1 MKKHNILKLSLCFLL
16 SAGSMTAW
24 SREDVNRP
32 QKATSASFKDQ
43 AGDCTTPSAQ
53 FDLEINNVRAR
64 ILTGG
69 DAWWNLSE
77 ARYEVPKSD
86 GSGLPLNALFA
97 GAIWISGFDAGGNL
111 KVAAQRYRQGGDD
124 YWPGPVSNAGTVDKA
139 TCNKYDRFFNVFGS
153 NIEKAQTAFSAKGS
167 STSVADIPKDVL
179 AWPGKGNP
187 HLATD
192 PSLVGET
199 FVVNDNLAPFFDFDN
214 NGEYDP
220 TKGDY
225 PYIPCVNGE
234 AEAYADQMV
243 FWVFN
248 DVGNQHSESS
258 GQAIGVQVNALA
270 FAFQTTDDI
279 NNMTFY
285 KYQIINKTSNPLFQ
299 TYITQ
304 WSDPD
309 LGCFS
314 NDRVGCDTTR
324 SLGIVYNNNTDVA
337 CSGVAGYG
345 SELPLIGIDF
355 FEGPIGDD
363 SVQLGLSSFVYF
375 TNGASFAQSDPGSA
389 AQYRNYMTG
398 LWADGTP
405 FTQGGTGYNSGGPA
419 TNFIFPGNPI
429 DPAQWSEMQ
438 PSVANQLQAGDRRMV
453 QTSGPFTLRPGASQY
468 VTVGVVFVQP
478 PGGVGAP
485 PNFATT
491 IGPADDKA
499 QALFNTCFNL
509 VDGPDAPTL
518 SIREGDKSIIIN
530 LLNLPSSNNFGE
542 SYNEVDGNVVA
553 KVNSVLGGNGDST
566 YTFEGYKLYQVAN
579 SKVSAT
585 ELEDPTKALL
595 VAQVDVKNGVSNIIN
610 IAKDNTLGMFVPV
623 LKVQGKNEGIINSF
637 DITEDLFATGANK
650 KLVNHKTYYYTAI
663 AYAHNDW
670 RTYNQNTPQ
679 VDAQLLPYLQGRGN
693 FKIYSAIPHIQDARN
708 GGTVI
713 TSEWGEGVE
722 VKRIEGQ
729 GNGGNN
735 INLTT
740 ETINQ
745 ILGSGSYA
753 FADTLTYVK
762 GFDPIGFKVIDPMQL
777 READFDLD
785 FQQDSFFNISVRLI
799 KGGTDTSTFSYYNV
813 IADWANNVDSLNKYI
828 TVGQG
833 ITIDA
838 VLNSSFAGL
847 GNKWKLTDMT
857 NNVVISSDR
866 YNDRPYQQQIY
877 YVDGNGDR
885 QDYGFSLKLGTPA
898 PYSTIPAGYPQ
909 SSGNNTQRKSYFA
922 GESSITYQNELE
934 RWLSFVKDEGTTN
947 VTNWI
952 RSGIDKYDPAG
963 NGLTGAAGGV
973 FDDNWYYTGTI
984 SSVPS
989 YPDFIFQDTAKEFE
1003 KFADGTWGPYCL
1015 TPNWAKRNLTADE
1028 ITAGKPPYVYGPGFK
1043 WRNYGTSIPPQNTL
1057 DKLSS
1062 VDIVITPDRSKWS
1075 RCVVFETG
1083 EDEGIN
1089 LGNEIFPRS
1098 TSVNPTL
1105 AGKGALKGQ
1114 IRMALSKVIDGNG
1127 NLVTDPTQ
1135 VDTGRS
1141 WFPGYAVN
1149 VETGERL
1156 NICFGE
1162 SSDQGDQNGR
1172 DMLWNPTSNLYN
1184 PITFP
1189 GNIIPQLPYF
1199 GGKHFIYVMDTKYDE
1214 GAAAQRILLDNY
1226 DKVTNVQGG
1235 LIPTVMHEFYRSLM
1249 WTSIPYLT
1257 PGYQFAADGNGTR
1270 YIPPAEVTVKLR
1282 VEKPFNRLKTNG
1294 TALGEDSL
1302 PRYQF
1307 STKGMGPKE
1316 AEATVANDALDLIR
1330 VVPNPYLAY
1339 SAYETD
1345 QNSNRIKITNLP
1357 NTCNITIYAPDG
1369 TIIRKL
1375 SRAIGVD
1382 PSTQKRVEISNGTSV
1397 DQVNID
1403 NSIEWDLKNNKGIV
1417 VSSGMYLIHV
1427 EAPGIGERTLKWFG
1441 AIRPSDTSNF

>member
-1 MKKHNILKLSLCFLL
+1 MKKKSLKLSLCLAL
-16 SAGSMTAW
+16 SLAGAALFA
-24 SREDVNRP
+24 REDVNHP
-32 QKATSASFKDQ
+32 PKGPKASFKDQ

-139 TCNKYDRFFNVFGS
+139 TCNKYDRFFNVFGA
-153 NIEKAQTAFSAKGS
+153 NIDKAQTAFAAKGNA
-167 STSVADIPKDVL
+167 TTVADIPKDVL

-187 HLATD
+187 YLSTD

-199 FVVNDNLAPFFDFDN
+199 FIVNDNLAPFFDFDN

-234 AEAYADQMV
+234 AEAFADQMV

-258 GQAIGVQVNALA
+258 GQAIGVQINALA

-285 KYQIINKTSNPLFQ
+285 KYQIVNKTSNPLFQ

-324 SLGIVYNNNTDVA
+324 SLGIVYNNNTDAA
-337 CSGVAGYG
+337 CNGVAGYG

-363 SVQLGLSSFVYF
+363 STQLGLSSFVYF

-405 FTQGGTGYNSGGPA
+405 FTEGGTGYNSGGPQ
-419 TNFIFPGNPI
+419 TEFIFPGNPV
-429 DPAQWSEMQ
+429 DPNQWSEMQ
-438 PSVANQLQAGDRRMV
+438 PSVASQLQAGDRRMV
-453 QTSGPFTLRPGASQY
+453 QTSGPFTLKPGASQY

-478 PGGVGAP
+478 AGGVGAP
-485 PNFATT
+485 PNFETT

-518 SIREGDKSIIIN
+518 NIREASNELVIN
-530 LLNLPSSNNFGE
+530 LINSPSSNNFGE
-542 SYNEVDGNVVA
+542 GYNEVDGNIVA

-566 YTFEGYKLYQVAN
+566 YTFEGYKIYQVTS

-595 VAQVDVKNGVSNIIN
+595 VAQVDVKNGISNIIN
-610 IAKDNTLGMFVPV
+610 VVKDNTLGMFVPV
-623 LKVQGKNEGIINSF
+623 LKVEGKNEGITNSF
-637 DITEDLFATGANK
+637 RITEDLFATGTNK
-650 KLVNHKTYYYTAI
+650 KLVNHKTYYFTAI

-670 RTYNQNTPQ
+670 RTYNQNNPQ
-679 VDAQLLPYLQGRGN
+679 QDAQLTPYLQGRGN
-693 FKIYSAIPHIQDARN
+693 FKIYSAIPHIADPRN
-708 GGTVI
+708 SGTVLN
-713 TSEWGEGVE
+713 SEWGEGVE

-735 INLTT
+735 LNLSPETVERIIN
-740 ETINQ
+740 
-745 ILGSGSYA
+745 SGSFA
-753 FADTLTYVK
+753 FSDTLNYVK
-762 GFDPIGFKVIDPMQL
+762 GFDPIGFQVTDPISL

-785 FQQDSFFNISVRLI
+785 FEQDSFYTVTVRLI
-799 KGGTDTSTFSYYNV
+799 KGSADTSTFTYQNIIS
-813 IADWANNVDSLNKYI
+813 DWANNVDSLNKYL
-828 TVGQG
+828 VLGQG
-833 ITIDA
+833 FRVDAILNTSLGTI
-838 VLNSSFAGL
+838 
-847 GNKWKLTDMT
+847 GNKWKLTDLT
-857 NNVVISSDR
+857 NNVTILSDR
-866 YNDRPYQQQIY
+866 YNDRPYQQQIF
-877 YVDGNGDR
+877 YVDGNGER

-898 PYSTIPAGYPQ
+898 PYSTIPVNYPQ
-909 SSGNNTQRKSYFA
+909 ADTLRNKVQRKSYSA
-922 GESSITYQNELE
+922 GASSLTYQNPLE
-934 RWLSFVKDEGTTN
+934 PWLSFVKDEGTVD

-963 NGLTGAAGGV
+963 NGVTGSAGGV

-984 SSVPS
+984 SAVPT
-989 YPDFIFQDTAKEFE
+989 YPEFTFQDSAKQYDNFI
-1003 KFADGTWGPYCL
+1003 DGTWGPYCL
-1015 TPNWAKRNLTADE
+1015 TANYAKRNLVQADLD
-1028 ITAGKPPYVYGPGFK
+1028 ANRPPFVYGPGFK

-1057 DKLSS
+1057 DRLSS
-1062 VDIVITPDRSKWS
+1062 VDIVITPDRSKWT
-1075 RCVVFETG
+1075 RCIVFETG

-1089 LGNEIFPRS
+1089 LGNELFPRS
-1098 TSVNPTL
+1098 TNPNL
-1105 AGKGALKGQ
+1105 ASKGALKGQ
-1114 IRMALSKVIDGNG
+1114 MRMAISKVLDSNG
-1127 NLVTDPTQ
+1127 NLVTDPTLS
-1135 VDTGRS
+1135 DTGRS
-1141 WFPGYAVN
+1141 YFPGYAIN

-1172 DMLWNPTSNLYN
+1172 DMLWNPTDKVFS
-1184 PITFP
+1184 PINFP
-1189 GNIIPQLPYF
+1189 GSVIPRLPYF

-1214 GAAAQRILLDNY
+1214 GVAAQRLLYDNY
-1226 DKVTNVQGG
+1226 DKITNVQGG
-1235 LIPTVMHEFYRSLM
+1235 LIPPVMHDFYRSLM

-1257 PGYQFAADGNGTR
+1257 PGYEFAADGNGSK

-1282 VEKPFNRLKTNG
+1282 VEKPFNRQFTNATG
-1294 TALGEDSL
+1294 AGDSL

-1307 STKGMGPKE
+1307 STKGLGAKDG
-1316 AEATVANDALDLIR
+1316 EATVANNALDLIR

-1345 QNSNRIKITNLP
+1345 QNSNKVKITNLP
-1357 NTCNITIYAPDG
+1357 NTCSITIYATDG

-1382 PSTQKRVEISNGTSV
+1382 PSTQKRVEISDGSSV
-1397 DQVNID
+1397 DKVNID
-1403 NSIEWDLKNNKGIV
+1403 NSIDWDMKNNKGITI
-1417 VSSGMYLIHV
+1417 SSGMYLIHV

-1441 AIRPSDTSNF
+1441 ALRPADTSNF